1 MWPAETVDSCL
12 APVRLEPALHALR
25 MAHACSWW
33 LHAMCAGGCSD
44 CVKGLGPPC
53 VRWTPPGPSKWFDVR
68 IASVQQLVWHCCH
81 RVCGVT
87 GSSAARGRHIS
98 MTTPYTVRPT
108 KRLKL
113 FKLGIEKLPP

>member
-1 MWPAETVDSCL
+1 MHGALVLRFPVVFTWRHAIWRADSCHE
-12 APVRLEPALHALR
+12 R
-25 MAHACSWW
+25 
-33 LHAMCAGGCSD
+33 
-44 CVKGLGPPC
+44 
-53 VRWTPPGPSKWFDVR
+53 
-68 IASVQQLVWHCCH
+68 QLKVEGRCDNSAVC

>member
-1 MWPAETVDSCL
+1 MGSHAPAQL
-12 APVRLEPALHALR
+12 PAAPI
-25 MAHACSWW
+25 
-33 LHAMCAGGCSD
+33 
-44 CVKGLGPPC
+44 
-53 VRWTPPGPSKWFDVR
+53 FFFF
-68 IASVQQLVWHCCH
+68 